1 MLHRRLRLAG
11 LALLAASTGAC
22 GGGGAEGLDEGPGSA
37 TEGLAVEALSAS
49 RVSDVEALAAE
60 KGWSG
65 GTLDSTHRSARGRRL
80 LRFRRGPGGAS
91 PDALLAVLGRHLNV
105 SLSERNAKHRLDS
118 KVGGGQSQVA
128 IFDDALSLSSMA
140 GQPAL
145 ARVDVR
151 RLPGDPTGR
160 GIVVAVLDGGF
171 RLGHEALAG
180 RLTGPA
186 YDAVSCDADP
196 EDAGNG
202 QDDDGDG
209 RVDEGVGHGT
219 AVAAVVLA
227 VAPEARILPVRV
239 LDDEGNGTALSLA
252 LGILHA
258 VASGADIINI
268 SACSDVTSK
277 IVEAALRDA
286 EQDDLLVV
294 ACAGNGA
301 RRGVSYPG
309 SSRYVVGV
317 AGIDADGLVDPT
329 TSYGDEVALAAPSV
343 DVIAPHPCGPTA
355 YGRWRGTSLAAPLA
369 AGAAALVL
377 EDDSGLDPGEAGERL
392 LDEAAPHVRLPALYK
407 GLLGAGVLDVH
418 AALR

>member
-1 MLHRRLRLAG
+1 MVACSCVLSACL
-11 LALLAASTGAC
+11 SAC
-22 GGGGAEGLDEGPGSA
+22 GGGGAGGQLEDPAEGLVAEGV
-37 TEGLAVEALSAS
+37 AVEALSAS
-49 RVSDVEALAAE
+49 KMSELEALAAQQ
-60 KGWSG
+60 GWAG
-65 GTLDSTHRSARGRRL
+65 VTLDASHRSARGRRL
-80 LRFRRGPGGAS
+80 LRFQRGQAGTS
-91 PDALLAVLGRHLNV
+91 SEALLALLGRHVNV
-105 SLSERNAKHRLDS
+105 SLSERNAKHRLDT

-128 IFDDALSLSSMA
+128 IFDDGLSFSSMA

-151 RLPGDPTGR
+151 RLPGDPTGC
-160 GIVVAVLDGGF
+160 GVVVAVLDGGF
-171 RLGHEALAG
+171 RLGHEALVG
-180 RLTGPA
+180 RLAGPA
-186 YDAVSCDADP
+186 YDAISFDGDA

-202 QDDDGDG
+202 KDDDGDG
-209 RVDEGVGHGT
+209 QVDEGVGHGT
-219 AVAAVVLA
+219 AVAAIALA

-268 SACSDVTSK
+268 SACCDVESK
-277 IVEAALRDA
+277 IVEAALKDA
-286 EQDDLLVV
+286 VQADLLVI

-317 AGIDADGLVDPT
+317 AGIDAKGGVDPT
-329 TSYGDEVALAAPSV
+329 TNYGDEVALVAPSV
-343 DVIAPHPCGPTA
+343 DVIAPHPRGPKA
-355 YGRWRGTSLAAPLA
+355 YGHWRGTSLAAPFA

-377 EDDSGLDPGEAGERL
+377 DGDSGLDPEEAGERL
-392 LDEAAPHVRLPALYK
+392 LDEVAPHVLLPALYK